1 MYNINKKSFNEFLEK
16 VSENVGF
23 KIDKTSFD
31 YDILKSLFNTNNQFN
46 EEYEKILNSIVF
58 ENMKGEDLDNF
69 LSFFNLFRKRSSNKN
84 LYNLVLIFKAI
95 NNSVVIKEN
104 CIINIGN
111 ESYRNVKTVSIEN
124 EKEYV
129 TVQKINKTDITQQ
142 IAGNNGSIIFD
153 ENNLAIAKGELK
165 NEGQKILLLGI
176 QENKEEIES
185 DFEFLERSKSV
196 LQSFGY
202 DNIEKIKFE
211 ILKDKRIKGIK
222 ILEKDN
228 VTEIIVF
235 PHNLNV
241 IDEIINYNKHVV
253 DYYKAS
259 IVELIRPNLFSLNAF
274 GIKEQIENVPFYEE
288 HIKDIEN
295 NFKLYLN
302 TLLVQDNKI
311 EIKTSDLIDELKRF
325 LKNKPNII
333 LDYSFVTFEYDFYYR
348 SNYNSP
354 VFSKTIKDKLDIL
367 NDNVVT
373 FGKVI

>member
-111 ESYRNVKTVSIEN
+111 ESYRNIKTVSIEN

-153 ENNLAIAKGELK
+153 ENNLTIAKGDLK

-202 DNIEKIKFE
+202 NNIEKIKFE

-222 ILEKDN
+222 ILEKEN

-235 PHNLNV
+235 PHNLNI
-241 IDEIINYNKHVV
+241 IDEIINYNEHVV

-274 GIKEQIENVPFYEE
+274 GIKEQIENVPFYKE

-302 TLLVQDNKI
+302 TLLVQDDKI

-325 LKNKPNII
+325 LKDKPNII

-367 NDNVVT
+367 NDNVIT